1 MWVVAAI
8 PCAVVAAV
16 VATFIWV
23 AGASSARDDLRV
35 LPRSMHCGVHDM
47 PYVLSADDDADAAAF
62 MGFDVTIRPR
72 STCQLEVTFVNDG
85 SSTVH
90 IESAT
95 FWGMGVAPAGS
106 GLFEVTQN
114 GGRYNR
120 ADSGTD
126 PETGDAV
133 IPIDE
138 DIAGGESFTQLFDMR
153 VRASAFTGQTD
164 VLNGYNHVPIV
175 QVSRWGRTG
184 DVESSVDLRIR
195 QKP

>member
-1 MWVVAAI
+1 LLLVAALS
-8 PCAVVAAV
+8 CAAVAAAIAMFV
-16 VATFIWV
+16 WV
-23 AGASSARDDLRV
+23 EGASAARDDVHV

-47 PYVLSADDDADAAAF
+47 PYVLSADDGDARPF
-62 MGFDVTIRPR
+62 IGFDVTIRPR

-90 IESAT
+90 VESAT
-95 FWGMGVAPAGS
+95 FRGMGVAPSGS
-106 GLFEVTQN
+106 GLLEVTQN
-114 GGRYNR
+114 GGRFNR

-126 PETGDAV
+126 PESGDAV

-138 DIAGGESFTQLFDMR
+138 DLPGGDSFSQLFDMR
-153 VRASAFTGQTD
+153 VRASSFTGQPD
-164 VLNGYNHVPIV
+164 VLNGYNQVPTV

-184 DVESSVDLRIR
+184 DITRSVDLRIR